1 MLLTNTAVAE
11 QVAVNF
17 PEQAL
22 LRRHDTPLERRLVRD
37 DPPVRKQRT
46 DPSHRKD
53 SRNERKV
60 SGTRSTPLLRVP
72 S

>member
-1 MLLTNTAVAE
+1 MLLTNVAVAE

-22 LRRHDTPLERRLVRD
+22 LRRHDAPLERRLVCRG
-37 DPPVRKQRT
+37 PPLCKQFT
-46 DPSHRKD
+46 DPLRRKD
-53 SRNERKV
+53 SRNERKA
-60 SGTRSTPLLRVP
+60 SDIISTSLLQVL